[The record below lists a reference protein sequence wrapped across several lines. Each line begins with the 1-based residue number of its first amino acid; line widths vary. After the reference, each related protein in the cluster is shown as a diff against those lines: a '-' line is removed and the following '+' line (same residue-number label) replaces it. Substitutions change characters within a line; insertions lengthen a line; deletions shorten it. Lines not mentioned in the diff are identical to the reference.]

1 MRREVMGLLVGLMT
15 LYDAKA
21 IDTKTY
27 EDGICQ
33 LCDEYGTE
41 FVAEILVVM
50 GMATPSPL
58 ACLAANGRGGQSLCQ

>member
-50 GMATPSPL
+50 GMV
-58 ACLAANGRGGQSLCQ
+58 